1 MDEVLLQ
8 RSVEPSADTASGALP
23 QTTQTTR
30 NGYADFVKFVV
41 IFCVVWAHAVQHGT
55 TGYNISANPV
65 FKFIY
70 GFHMPLFA
78 LISGWFFFYS
88 ANKYTLKEI
97 FKKKCLSMAVAIIGG
112 NFLYWVVWVVTEIIR
127 TGDVTLFVNGGWI
140 NQLFNL
146 WFLWAIMLA
155 MAFVGFAYT
164 KVKNKWLAFLAMIV
178 AIPLFFVFPNSVSN
192 IFVYP
197 FFLIG
202 FYACKYKDALKKIA
216 PLRFLSIVLY
226 PLLIAF
232 YGDNY
237 YIDVAGLWGTDYT
250 PFQYM
255 HISSYRFVTG
265 LVGCI
270 FALTLLKGIHN
281 LINDTK
287 ICKLFEKVGTKSL
300 QIYVMQAIAFYL
312 EKVVVDDV
320 LSKTGYCEYI
330 NSHWQLHS
338 FVFSFV
344 FSIFLMI
351 VIYWLTK
358 LFYKIKIGK
367 FIFGR

>member
-1 MDEVLLQ
+1 MSDDILQ
-8 RSVEPSADTASGALP
+8 SCPIKADGTPMLSVK
-23 QTTQTTR
+23 TTR
-30 NGYADFVKFVV
+30 NGYFDCVKFFIV
-41 IFCVVWAHAVQHGT
+41 FCMLWGHAIQYCSVN
-55 TGYNISANPV
+55 YNFFSNIV
-65 FKFIY
+65 FKAIY

-78 LISGWFFFYS
+78 LISGWFFYYS
-88 ANKYTLKEI
+88 VNKYTCEDIL
-97 FKKKCLSMAVAIIGG
+97 KKKCLPMACSIVGG

-255 HISSYRFVTG
+255 YISSYRFVTG

-300 QIYVMQAIAFYL
+300 QIYVIQAIAFYL

-351 VIYWLTK
+351 VIYWLTR